1 MVHKLRKA
9 IGNRDSSYT
18 LERMIEF
25 DVGYFTI
32 ISSEVEQEKG
42 IRACETVGKSDVAI
56 KAESSPLYIETEQNE
71 TIVAISRQKY

>member
-42 IRACETVGKSDVAI
+42 IRACETVGKSDV
-56 KAESSPLYIETEQNE
+56 Y
-71 TIVAISRQKY
+71 

>member
-1 MVHKLRKA
+1 MFGLWFRLRKA

-32 ISSEVEQEKG
+32 ISSEVEQE
-42 IRACETVGKSDVAI
+42 RALELVKLWVN
-56 KAESSPLYIETEQNE
+56 LM
-71 TIVAISRQKY
+71 

>member
-32 ISSEVEQEKG
+32 ISSEVEQKG

-56 KAESSPLYIETEQNE
+56 KAESSPLKYIEN
-71 TIVAISRQKY
+71 